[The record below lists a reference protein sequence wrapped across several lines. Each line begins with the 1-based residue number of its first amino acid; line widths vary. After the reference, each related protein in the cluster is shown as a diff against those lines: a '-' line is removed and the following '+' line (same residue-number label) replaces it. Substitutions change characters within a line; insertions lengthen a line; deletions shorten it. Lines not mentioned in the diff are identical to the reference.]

1 MFVCHLFPSAW
12 ERGVRG
18 GVERR
23 VNFNS
28 VELEVDLR
36 SAFQQRNVRK
46 TTGGL
51 NPRCL
56 FIAGSEKGLREGKE
70 REKKANTNDPG
81 GKRTSCMMG
90 LQTALGSAAGVT

>member
-1 MFVCHLFPSAW
+1 M
-12 ERGVRG
+12 
-18 GVERR
+18 ERR

-56 FIAGSEKGLREGKE
+56 FIAGSEKGLREGRE
-70 REKKANTNDPG
+70 REREKANTNDPG
-81 GKRTSCMMG
+81 GKRTSCTMG